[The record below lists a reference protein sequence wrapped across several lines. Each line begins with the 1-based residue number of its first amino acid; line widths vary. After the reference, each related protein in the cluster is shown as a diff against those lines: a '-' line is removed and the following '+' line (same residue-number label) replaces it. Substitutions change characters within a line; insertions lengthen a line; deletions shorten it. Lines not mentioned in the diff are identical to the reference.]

1 MNESMKKTV
10 LNYGIY
16 AAAVTILFST
26 YAYVMDELL
35 MISSWA
41 QSLVFVISLVVLILG
56 VRAYKKTNGG
66 FATFKEA
73 FTAFV
78 LASFIATVFSFSFG
92 QILQVVDGDL
102 GERLADGMVEN
113 MRDMMPGEALENAAK
128 FSGAEDGEA
137 YLDDLHEQIA
147 NPGLVGTIKQLFMSL
162 AFYVAIGLVV
172 AAVSKKN
179 RPEFE

>member
-1 MNESMKKTV
+1 MNESMKKTI

-26 YAYVMDELL
+26 YAYIMDELL
-35 MISSWA
+35 MVSFWAFLALIST
-41 QSLVFVISLVVLILG
+41 VPVLILG

-78 LASFIATVFSFSFG
+78 LASFIATVFSFAFG

-102 GERLADGMVEN
+102 GERLADGHLEN
-113 MRDMMPGEALENAAK
+113 MRDMPPESLEAAATWGGFK
-128 FSGAEDGEA
+128 DGEA
-137 YLDDLHEQIA
+137 YLDDQHEQIA
-147 NPGLVGTIKQLFMSL
+147 NPGLVGTINNLFIHL
-162 AFYVAIGLVV
+162 AGYVAIGLVV

>member
-1 MNESMKKTV
+1 MKKTV

-16 AAAVTILFST
+16 SAAVTILFST

-35 MISSWA
+35 MINSWA

-78 LASFIATVFSFSFG
+78 LASFIATVFSFAFG

-102 GERLADGMVEN
+102 GERLADGHLEN
-113 MRDMMPGEALENAAK
+113 MRDMPPESLEAAATWGGFK
-128 FSGAEDGEA
+128 DGEA
-137 YLDDLHEQIA
+137 YLDDRHEQIA
-147 NPGLVGTIKQLFMSL
+147 NPGLVGTINNLFIHL
-162 AFYVAIGLVV
+162 AGYVAIGLVV

>member
-1 MNESMKKTV
+1 
-10 LNYGIY
+10 
-16 AAAVTILFST
+16 
-26 YAYVMDELL
+26 
-35 MISSWA
+35 
-41 QSLVFVISLVVLILG
+41 
-56 VRAYKKTNGG
+56 
-66 FATFKEA
+66 
-73 FTAFV
+73 
-78 LASFIATVFSFSFG
+78 
-92 QILQVVDGDL
+92 
-102 GERLADGMVEN
+102 

-162 AFYVAIGLVV
+162 AFYVVIGLVV

>member
-1 MNESMKKTV
+1 MNESMKKIV
-10 LNYGIY
+10 VEYGLY

-35 MISSWA
+35 MVSFWAFLALIST
-41 QSLVFVISLVVLILG
+41 VPVLILG

-78 LASFIATVFSFSFG
+78 LASFIATVFSFAFG

-102 GERLADGMVEN
+102 GNRLADGMVEN

-162 AFYVAIGLVV
+162 AFYVVIGLVV

>member
-1 MNESMKKTV
+1 MKKTV

-35 MISSWA
+35 MINSWA

-66 FATFKEA
+66 FATF
-73 FTAFV
+73 TAFV
-78 LASFIATVFSFSFG
+78 LASFIATVFSFAFG

-162 AFYVAIGLVV
+162 AFYVVIGLVV

>member
-1 MNESMKKTV
+1 MKKTV

-35 MISSWA
+35 MINSWA

-78 LASFIATVFSFSFG
+78 LASFIATVFSFAFG

-102 GERLADGMVEN
+102 GERLADGHLEN
-113 MRDMMPGEALENAAK
+113 MRDMPPESLEAAATWGGFK
-128 FSGAEDGEA
+128 DGEA
-137 YLDDLHEQIA
+137 YLDDQHEQMA
-147 NPGLVGTIKQLFMSL
+147 NPGLVGTINNLFIHL
-162 AFYVAIGLVV
+162 AGYVAIGLVV